1 MKRILLLVLSVATL
15 QALGAGCTKQEAFVP
30 PTATTI
36 VAPPVEANALQMWK
50 DYKADPVAA
59 ASKYEGKDLHFARV
73 TVDRMSYL
81 GEGMDQELYVQEGID
96 PNIEQVKFRTD
107 LVSDIINTR
116 ESYVVEMV
124 ARVTGIQF
132 GYLNLKMS
140 WLRVVDPPGGDT
152 KPPPEY

>member
-1 MKRILLLVLSVATL
+1 MNRMLSLVLTALTML
-15 QALGAGCTKQEAFVP
+15 ALGVSCNKQEAFAP
-30 PTATTI
+30 PSATTI
-36 VAPPVEANALQMWK
+36 VAAPTEANALQMWK
-50 DYKADPVAA
+50 DYKADPAA
-59 ASKYEGKDLHFARV
+59 AAAKYEGKDLHFARV
-73 TVDRMSYL
+73 NVDRMSFM

-107 LVSDIINTR
+107 LVSDIMSTR
-116 ESYVVEMV
+116 EGYVVEMV

-152 KPPPEY
+152 RPPPEY